1 MDRSEYN
8 VKALVIGVLLLTSG
22 AAMAA
27 DGSCRSTAGAQK
39 SAELVRECKAI
50 SEATH
55 PPCNA
60 LNPCDMMVEEIT
72 RSCAARR
79 QAHIAAPAFCGQY
92 R

>member
-1 MDRSEYN
+1 M
-8 VKALVIGVLLLTSG
+8 KAFVIGVLVLTSG

-39 SAELVRECKAI
+39 SAELVRQCKAI

-60 LNPCDMMVEEIT
+60 SNPCDMMVEEIT
-72 RSCAARR
+72 RWCGIRR
-79 QAHIAAPAFCGQY
+79 ETQIAAPAFCGQY

>member
-1 MDRSEYN
+1 
-8 VKALVIGVLLLTSG
+8 VKTVAIGVLLLIPA

-27 DGSCRSTAGAQK
+27 DGSCRATAGPQK
-39 SAELVRECKAI
+39 SAELVRQCKTI

-60 LNPCDMMVEEIT
+60 LNPCDMIVEEIT

-79 QAHIAAPAFCGQY
+79 QAHIVTPAFCGQY